1 MKHRISSPVSALLYS
16 FLTVSVLSL
25 AQKLI
30 LCRVRH
36 RIIMQKTA
44 ADDKSLNIFI
54 SCYYCDIQWV
64 ISWVWHHT
72 TESGTRVYVQILQ
85 KSCPTP
91 PFLPRNWKLFHNI
104 SKSCTA
110 NILQELH
117 QPVRKSHSKLA
128 LLSSTTF
135 KRAFLLIKAIRH
147 EICHSVSFSN
157 QVPSFLFD
165 SRERN

>member
-1 MKHRISSPVSALLYS
+1 M
-16 FLTVSVLSL
+16 
-25 AQKLI
+25 
-30 LCRVRH
+30 
-36 RIIMQKTA
+36 
-44 ADDKSLNIFI
+44 
-54 SCYYCDIQWV
+54 

-72 TESGTRVYVQILQ
+72 AESGTIVYVQILQ

-91 PFLPRNWKLFHNI
+91 QFLPRNWKLFHNI

-117 QPVRKSHSKLA
+117 QPARKSHSKLA

-165 SRERN
+165 SRERNYSLLKIPNRHTLSSTWKWSWGLGCCLQQVLISIIPAVGEKKDDWNQTGAL